1 MPILKTTLK
10 KPRYFCKKLNSDIK
24 LKYGTQAMAR
34 KNMTSFKIT
43 NDDVGI
49 RSLQESNKTPVI
61 SGPVMPVKAS
71 NPLQKSP
78 ENLPLKPIQTDRR
91 SGESHD
97 TQRRQLDRR
106 KADSSVLLDT
116 RSQHDR
122 RTKTGR
128 SDDAEK
134 DNAVTTLRGI
144 DETA

>member
-1 MPILKTTLK
+1 
-10 KPRYFCKKLNSDIK
+10 
-24 LKYGTQAMAR
+24 MAR

-43 NDDVGI
+43 NDDVGV

-61 SGPVMPVKAS
+61 SGPVMPVKPS

-78 ENLPLKPIQTDRR
+78 ENLPIKPIQTDRR

-128 SDDAEK
+128 SDDFEK
-134 DNAVTTLRGI
+134 DNTVTTLRGI
-144 DETA
+144 DETI